1 MVSERASKVFH
12 EWGATPAIIL
22 AAYEKIKDVGM
33 WKKKT
38 KGWRKESARHALAR
52 RGIRT
57 GTKVEMEHAKTI
69 RKIKEKNLS
78 IKEAAIAIASDHLK
92 EDPAYY
98 EKLKIV
104 ESAGKKD
111 KTIEDTITVQELLPE
126 YKEDPLGELT
136 LSELKIDYPP
146 LYNKIKHWEELGE
159 GLLQAKRG
167 KRVRAK
173 GKTTP
178 KTVKAI
184 QSRINKL
191 LFYPAKEQKDSEL
204 LEITVRA
211 DKTKYFNF
219 LKGYTR
225 WGVEGRWRK
234 LDEKNELLE
243 IQFKDTPKEAVGN
256 ELMDLLKEYNR
267 KVVKEKTLY
276 ARTISIEESS
286 LNGK

>member
-1 MVSERASKVFH
+1 M
-12 EWGATPAIIL
+12 
-22 AAYEKIKDVGM
+22 
-33 WKKKT
+33 

-52 RGIRT
+52 RGIKT

-69 RKIKEKNLS
+69 KKIKEKNLS
-78 IKEAAIAIASDHLK
+78 IKEAATEIAKDHLK
-92 EDPAYY
+92 EDKVYY

-104 ESAGKKD
+104 EGTGKKD
-111 KTIEDTITVQELLPE
+111 KTIEDTLLVSELLSQYE
-126 YKEDPLGELT
+126 GEPIGDLT
-136 LSELKIDYPP
+136 LSELKTIHPP
-146 LYNKIKHWEELGE
+146 LYNQIKHYEELGE
-159 GLLQAKRG
+159 GFLKAKRG

-191 LFYPAKEQKDSEL
+191 LFYPAKEQTDSEL